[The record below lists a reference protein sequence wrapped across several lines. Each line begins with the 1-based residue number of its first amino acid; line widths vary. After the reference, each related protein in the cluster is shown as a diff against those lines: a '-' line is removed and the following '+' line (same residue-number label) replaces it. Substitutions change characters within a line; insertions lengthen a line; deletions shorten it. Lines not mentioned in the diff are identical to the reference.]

1 MNKKKKKEVQKN
13 RIIIIILIIITLI
26 VVIFFKTRPKLQVI
40 SVVSEIADY
49 NYYVESNAS
58 KIYKKYY
65 NELEEELSTN
75 KIDEENYAMLI
86 SKLFIVDYYSLNN
99 KITNKD
105 IGGVQFVHSELK
117 DKFIE
122 ESSETIYK
130 YIKNNL
136 YGTRNQKLPEVS
148 SVDIENIENIKYKN
162 GNFKD
167 DSGYK
172 VITKINY
179 IKDYDYPKEVEL
191 TLIHEN
197 NKLVIVEFE

>member
-40 SVVSEIADY
+40 SVVSEITDY

>member
-40 SVVSEIADY
+40 SVVSEITDY

-172 VITKINY
+172 VTTKVNY

>member
-40 SVVSEIADY
+40 SVVSEITDY

-172 VITKINY
+172 VTTKVNY
-179 IKDYDYPKEVEL
+179 IKDYDYPKEVKL